1 MDNNM
6 MKSFDK
12 NNNFNKADMMQ
23 PKPDMIQP
31 MPDNNNN
38 FDKADM
44 MQPEFDINQHE
55 DEQTVHIRR

>member
-12 NNNFNKADMMQ
+12 NNNFN
-23 PKPDMIQP
+23 
-31 MPDNNNN
+31 
-38 FDKADM
+38 KADM